1 MKLCILMKKDGK
13 DIGLVEM
20 MYFVII
26 IDLI

>member
-1 MKLCILMKKDGK
+1 MKVCILMKRDGQ

-20 MYFVII
+20 MYIVII